1 MTVALPTG
9 AAWSARGKR
18 KKERKKKAD
27 VSYFPSPAGPG
38 PRSRHTDTA
47 SATKGLPPPSARS
60 GLGGCAHPPGEARS
74 HERISGRRAERSRRD
89 ETAGCSHHTMQ
100 GAAWG
105 EGCDEGRSGWSLE
118 WCAAPAAAQS
128 TASSYPSSPEPPLT
142 ALRAPGEEIS
152 PAKPATSLRDE
163 HGCQRRAASQQAG
176 TAPTVR
182 GARRG
187 GHHLDRSP
195 VPSGPQ
201 QAGSSL
207 GQARSPPP
215 LPPATAQLSPA
226 PREPP

>member
-1 MTVALPTG
+1 MRPQG
-9 AAWSARGKR
+9 AHTTPCREQRGERDVMKGGQDGAWSGVRPLQQLRAQ
-18 KKERKKKAD
+18 
-27 VSYFPSPAGPG
+27 
-38 PRSRHTDTA
+38 
-47 SATKGLPPPSARS
+47 LPPT
-60 GLGGCAHPPGEARS
+60 PPR
-74 HERISGRRAERSRRD
+74 
-89 ETAGCSHHTMQ
+89 
-100 GAAWG
+100 
-105 EGCDEGRSGWSLE
+105 
-118 WCAAPAAAQS
+118 QS
-128 TASSYPSSPEPPLT
+128 PPLT

-163 HGCQRRAASQQAG
+163 HGCQRRVTSQQAG

-182 GARRG
+182 GARGG